1 MVIRY
6 KFGNEYYDY
15 HAPDKEVE
23 KVLTPIL
30 MAKLDKL
37 RSTIEHMLDDEMYF
51 EQMCDEYKDVLES
64 WFSDDAEKEYE
75 EMLNELDDEE
85 YYPYYERRVM
95 L

>member
-15 HAPDKEVE
+15 HAQDKEVE

-30 MAKLDKL
+30 MAKLYKL
-37 RSTIEHMLDDEMYF
+37 RSTIEYMLDDELYF
-51 EQMCDEYKDVLES
+51 EQMCDEYKDVLED
-64 WFSDDAEKEYE
+64 WFSEDAEKEYE

-85 YYPYYERRVM
+85 YYPYSERRVM